1 MQDLRRDDFGTDF
14 TWGVAHAAY
23 QVEGAWAADGKG
35 PSIWDTFTHGGGR
48 VVDGTNGDVATDFYT
63 RYPDDLALVR
73 DLGFDAQR
81 FSISWPRVLPDG
93 VGRVNRP
100 GLDFY
105 SRVVDRCLELGIEPW
120 VTLYHWDLPEALHR
134 RGGWAQ
140 RDSVEWFGE
149 MAGVVADALGDRV
162 TRWMVF
168 NEPGTF
174 LPAGYLA
181 GGHAP
186 GVRNPLAF
194 AAAIHHV
201 GLAQRRGADEL
212 RARVP
217 GASVGTTHIFT
228 PPDVGGSSPRHQRAA
243 RAFDAIVNR
252 VYVEPSLGLGYPSD
266 DAPLLKLVDRYR
278 RDGDD
283 ERLVVDW
290 DFLGVQYYQRF
301 AAWPVPVPGLRFV
314 PRLRRDFRRYDITAM
329 GWEVHPTGLYDVLQQ
344 VAAYDAV
351 PRLYVTENGAAY
363 PDHVVDGR
371 VHDVRRTAYYRDHL
385 AEVARARRDGV
396 PVHGYFC
403 WSYCDNF
410 EWAAGL
416 RPRFGLVHVD
426 YETQERIVKDSGYWF
441 STLLGGRAH
450 P

>member
-1 MQDLRRDDFGTDF
+1 MLRRDDFGDDF

-23 QVEGAWAADGKG
+23 QVEGAWDVDGKG
-35 PSIWDTFTHGGGR
+35 RSIWDAFTHGGGR
-48 VVDGTNGDVATDFYT
+48 VADGTNGDVATEFYT

-73 DLGFDAQR
+73 GLGFDAQR
-81 FSISWPRVLPDG
+81 LSISWPRVLPEG
-93 VGRVNRP
+93 VGRVNAA

-105 SRVVDRCLELGIEPW
+105 SRVVDRCLELGVEPW
-120 VTLYHWDLPEALHR
+120 VTLYHWDLPEVLQK
-134 RGGWAQ
+134 RGGWAN

-162 TRWMVF
+162 IRWMVF

-217 GASVGTTHIFT
+217 DASVGTTHIFT
-228 PPDVGGSSPRHQRAA
+228 PPDVGGTSPRHERAA

-252 VYVEPSLGLGYPSD
+252 VYLEPSLGLGYPTD
-266 DAPLLKLVDRYR
+266 DAPLLKLIDRYR

-290 DFLGVQYYQRF
+290 DFLGVQYYQRW
-301 AAWPVPVPGLRFV
+301 AVWPLRVPGLRFV
-314 PRLRRDFRRYDITAM
+314 PRMRRDHTRYDITAM
-329 GWEVHPTGLYDVLQQ
+329 GWEVHPTGLHDVLQQ

-363 PDHVVDGR
+363 PDRLVDGR
-371 VHDVRRTAYYRDHL
+371 VHDVRRTAYYDDHL
-385 AEVARARRDGV
+385 AEVLRAQRAGV

-416 RPRFGLVHVD
+416 RPRFGLVYVD
-426 YETQERIVKDSGYWF
+426 YATQERIVKDSGYWF
-441 STLLGGRAH
+441 SDLLGGTLH
-450 P
+450 PS